1 MSLRSLGS
9 AVAALLAGC
18 AFSLPPATASAQEPY
33 SFDVEQ
39 FEKKPFEWNGYAE
52 LRAERFG
59 FDQSAALYQLS
70 FFDEEPRASLDR
82 LTGAAELS
90 GIYRYGSATAQ
101 ATVHGEAARDA
112 LASRSTGRVYEAF
125 LALEPAAGTSLGV
138 GKRALRWG
146 KGYAFN
152 PVGFVERAKDPNE
165 PELAREG
172 FVMLGASF
180 TRSFAGPLRTVTFQ
194 PLLVPTADDLNADFG
209 AGRHANPAARLALL
223 AYDTD
228 IDLQVLGEGARSAR
242 FGVDFSRNVTTNFEV
257 HGEWA
262 YFREVAKP
270 VLDAAGNPT
279 RESAAAR
286 SYLLGLRYL
295 SESDIT
301 TILEYYDNGTGYSE
315 GQMRDYFSFV
325 HSAYDQFLATGDST
339 LLARAQAVQSSYVRP
354 NPMRRYL
361 YLRSSWKE
369 PFDILYFT
377 PAVTA
382 LANLEDR
389 SYQVTP
395 ELVYTG
401 VTNLEL
407 RLRLFLLRGDRL
419 TDFGEKPNDQRF
431 ELRVRY
437 YF

>member
-9 AVAALLAGC
+9 AAAALLAGG
-18 AFSLPPATASAQEPY
+18 AFLLPAATASAQEPY

-39 FEKKPFEWNGYAE
+39 FEKKAFEWNGYAE
-52 LRAERFG
+52 LRAERFW
-59 FDQSAALYQLS
+59 FDQNAALYQLS
-70 FFDEEPRASLDR
+70 FFDEEQRASLDR
-82 LTGAAELS
+82 LTGAAELT
-90 GIYRYGSATAQ
+90 GIYRRGSATAQ
-101 ATVHGEAARDA
+101 ATVHGEAARDE
-112 LASRSTGRVYEAF
+112 LQSTRTGRVYEAF
-125 LALEPAAGTSLGV
+125 FALEPAIGTSFGL
-138 GKRALRWG
+138 GKRTLRWG

-165 PELAREG
+165 PELSREG

-180 TRSFAGPLRTVTFQ
+180 TRSFAGPLKTVTFQ
-194 PLLVPTADDLNADFG
+194 PLLVPTADDLNEDFG

-228 IDLQVLGEGARSAR
+228 IDLQLLGEGARSAR

-262 YFREVAKP
+262 YFSEVAKP
-270 VLDAAGNPT
+270 VLDAAGNQT
-279 RESAAAR
+279 RDSAAAR

-301 TILEYYDNGTGYSE
+301 TILEYYYNGTGYSK

-377 PAVTA
+377 PALTA
-382 LANLEDR
+382 IANLDDR

-395 ELVYTG
+395 ELAYAG

-407 RLRLFLLRGDRL
+407 RLRLLLLRGDRL
-419 TDFGEKPNDQRF
+419 TDFGEKPNDERL
-431 ELRVRY
+431 ELRLRY